1 VFAKLQTNFSILAY
15 LFAIIKMAESTS
27 FSPKENTT
35 LINELNI
42 HWVWPVL
49 AMGIGATLAIDLW
62 STFLKRSFGIMPTNW
77 AIVGRWFAGIPQ
89 GRFSLQSGSG
99 MNPVRYELQ
108 LGWIAHYA
116 VGICYALVYVTI
128 LRIASTQVSL
138 STALAFG
145 LVTVLAPWLVL
156 MPGLGKGWFAA
167 ATPKPAL
174 TRLLNIVVHLIFG
187 AGLYVMWCIYIT
199 TGI

>member
-1 VFAKLQTNFSILAY
+1 MAK
-15 LFAIIKMAESTS
+15 STS
-27 FSPKENTT
+27 FSPKENIT

-42 HWVWPVL
+42 HWIWPAL

-77 AIVGRWFAGIPQ
+77 AIVGRWFAGIPR
-89 GRFSLQSGSG
+89 GRFRLQSGSAS
-99 MNPVRYELQ
+99 PVRYELQ

-116 VGICYALVYVTI
+116 VGICYALVYMTI
-128 LRIASTQVSL
+128 LRIASTPVSL

-167 ATPKPAL
+167 ATPKPTL

-187 AGLYVMWCIYIT
+187 AALYVMWCIYIT
-199 TGI
+199 TDI